1 MATTQPSSGVL
12 VLLEWSFSPAD
23 YFEAPISI
31 TRGDYEMTISSGKAV
46 ATIEAATFDAKPSMR
61 ESLHE
66 SLRSR
71 FLAVQLLMHRPF
83 ELARPTTTRLHPDG
97 RRDISVE
104 LEGAQIAVTGGTVDV
119 RITDKDG
126 NPVVDSKRDRIERK
140 KTLGELIAAHRDSDS
155 LLTALLKSYEAGV
168 RDPNNELV
176 HLYEIR
182 DALAARFGGDR
193 EARDALGIS
202 ATVWSRFGVL
212 CNVETV
218 RQGRHRGKSGTAL
231 RDATEGELVEARDI
245 ARSMIEAYC
254 GALGAGSL

>member
-23 YFEAPISI
+23 YFEAPIST
-31 TRGDYEMTISSGKAV
+31 TRADYEMTIYSGKTV
-46 ATIEAATFDAKPSMR
+46 ARIEAATFDAKPSMR

-83 ELARPTTTRLHPDG
+83 ELAKPTTIRLHPDG
-97 RRDISVE
+97 RRDISLE
-104 LEGAQIAVTGGTVDV
+104 LKGVQITVTGGTVDV

-126 NPVVDSKRDRIERK
+126 NVVVDSKCDRIERK
-140 KTLGELIAAHRDSDS
+140 ETLGELVAAHRASDS
-155 LLTALLKSYEAGV
+155 VLTALLKSYEAGV

-182 DALAARFGGDR
+182 DALAARSGGDR
-193 EARDALGIS
+193 EARVALGIS

-212 CNVETV
+212 CNVEPV

-231 RDATEGELVEARDI
+231 RDATEEELAEARNI
-245 ARSMIEAYC
+245 ARDMIEAYLRRLRAC
-254 GALGAGSL
+254 AT